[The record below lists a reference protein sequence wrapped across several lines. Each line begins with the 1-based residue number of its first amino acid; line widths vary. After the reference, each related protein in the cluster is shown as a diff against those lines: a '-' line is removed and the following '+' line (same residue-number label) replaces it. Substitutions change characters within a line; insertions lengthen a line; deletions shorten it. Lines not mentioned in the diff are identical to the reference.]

1 MVFLDLTEA
10 TKGNAAGIA
19 AADVITERLF
29 ERIDFGVTYSNL
41 VASTYLEAVKTPI
54 PMVDG
59 NSAVR
64 LAVRTL
70 RNREPLAA
78 RIVRIRNTLD
88 LVDIHVSEPMRDE
101 VAAHSRLEITGKPVA
116 MSFA

>member
-29 ERIDFGVTYSNL
+29 KRIDFGVTYSNL
-41 VASTYLEAVKTPI
+41 VASTYLEAVKIPI
-54 PMVDG
+54 PMAHGD
-59 NSAVR
+59 SAVR

-70 RNREPLAA
+70 RNREPRAA

-88 LVDIHVSEPMRDE
+88 LVDIHVSEPMIGE
-101 VAAHSRLEITGKPVA
+101 AAAHPRMQIIGEPVA